1 MPKGVRG
8 ASVKTEQIF
17 KDFLETLE
25 KDENDEYLGYLIQ
38 FITEILGGT
47 MSLAKDGYAPVVG
60 LTLYARQHGGDQ
72 FEIIFR
78 PHMSSNFEVYQKL
91 KLSDFN
97 QGLKDSIYKYAT
109 EVWGMLP
116 SDERNDA
123 RDSVQAASDFKI
135 QWGHLNETTED

>member
-8 ASVKTEQIF
+8 ANVKTEQIF

-97 QGLKDSIYKYAT
+97 QGLKDTIAKYAM
-109 EVWGMLP
+109 EVWGMTP
-116 SDERNDA
+116 ADERNDVRA
-123 RDSVQAASDFKI
+123 SVQAASDFNAK
-135 QWGHLNETTED
+135 WGHLKKEND